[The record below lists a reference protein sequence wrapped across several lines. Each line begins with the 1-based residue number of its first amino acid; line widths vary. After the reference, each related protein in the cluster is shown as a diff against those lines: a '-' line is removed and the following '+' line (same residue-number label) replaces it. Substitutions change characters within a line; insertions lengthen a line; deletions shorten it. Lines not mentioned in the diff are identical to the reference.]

1 MSGHIHLFRVPYLL
15 MSTRINKFLAEHSVA
30 SRREA
35 DRLIEAKR
43 VRINGKVATLGATVE
58 DTDIVKVDGDVIG
71 GMVKRV
77 VIALHK
83 PVGFITSTDTR
94 LRDTVMDLIDFPG
107 RMFPVGRL
115 DVQSSGLLLFTN
127 DGDLADRLTHPRYG
141 HEKIYEVKV
150 DKVIPDGDLD
160 LLRQGILIEG
170 KKTLPAEVVRLA
182 PKRLRI
188 TLREG
193 RNRQVRKMCAAVG
206 AEVEELV
213 RTSFAGILLGRLAV
227 GSWRYLNEHELRAL
241 GVEKR

>member
-1 MSGHIHLFRVPYLL
+1 
-15 MSTRINKFLAEHSVA
+15 MSTRINKFLAEHDVA

-35 DRLIEAKR
+35 DRIIEAGR

-58 DTDIVKVDGDVIG
+58 DTDVVKMDGKVIG
-71 GMVKRV
+71 GEVKRV

-83 PVGFITSTDTR
+83 PVGFITSTDTS
-94 LRDTVMDLIDFPG
+94 LPDTVMDLIDYPG

-127 DGDLADRLTHPRYG
+127 DGDLSDRLTHPRYG
-141 HEKIYEVKV
+141 HEKVYEVTV
-150 DKVIPDGDLD
+150 DRVIPDADLE
-160 LLRQGILIEG
+160 LLRKGIVIEG
-170 KKTLPAEVVRLA
+170 KRTLPADVVRLA
-182 PKRLRI
+182 PKKLRI

-206 AEVEELV
+206 ADVEELV

-227 GSWRYLNEHELRAL
+227 GAWRYLNEKEVQRL
-241 GVEKR
+241 GR